1 METENIQIDKNMIIR
16 PDSNILYS
24 SLVGV
29 GVDNDEVRLILF
41 NKRLISDGETMKIVN
56 ESDNQIILTKN
67 SAIKL
72 KELLNN
78 YLNE

>member
-41 NKRLISDGETMKIVN
+41 NKRLISDGETMKIIN

-67 SAIKL
+67 SANKL